1 MGDDYYQYDIHD
13 FEGGHNEYDEM
24 EENEFEDEYEDE
36 VDFESDYDERDEF
49 EDEYGNNMDDYKQY
63 NHEYEQYNK
72 DDDFMENALENGDDF
87 MGNDESLSDEMWK
100 IESTVLFMF
109 IGVLFCFMT
118 FCFVW
123 RSKFGELIRKLNEQ
137 RINRNRRI
145 FEAKNRGNNDSDD
158 SSSLNISDVA

>member
-36 VDFESDYDERDEF
+36 IDFESDYDEGDEF

-63 NHEYEQYNK
+63 K

-137 RINRNRRI
+137 RINRNKRI